1 MDQVRNEEKKASQKP
16 TFKLQIGKFSA
27 EIGNDVKWYWDI
39 RLWAPLLII
48 LFIIAL
54 WPSPKS
60 AAPAQMEVP
69 QQVQEEVQQ
78 EIVPEDTVPV
88 ETVPEARNPE
98 AEALAR
104 LADTVGAG
112 RTDNVKIVIM
122 WVAINRSEDR
132 ANGYGKSL
140 EEEISRANQW
150 QFYDENAKYGEGTYM
165 LAQDVLKVARSNGL
179 RPVENDMLWFV
190 LNDNGSITVR
200 NQFNFNKN
208 TNQKTYK

>member
-1 MDQVRNEEKKASQKP
+1 MDQVTNERKRTPRKS

-54 WPSPKS
+54 WPSPK
-60 AAPAQMEVP
+60 AAVQPEAP
-69 QQVQEEVQQ
+69 QQMQQEVQQ
-78 EIVPEDTVPV
+78 QEEIPEETAPAPTV
-88 ETVPEARNPE
+88 TEARDPE

-112 RTDNVKIVIM
+112 RTDNVKVVIM